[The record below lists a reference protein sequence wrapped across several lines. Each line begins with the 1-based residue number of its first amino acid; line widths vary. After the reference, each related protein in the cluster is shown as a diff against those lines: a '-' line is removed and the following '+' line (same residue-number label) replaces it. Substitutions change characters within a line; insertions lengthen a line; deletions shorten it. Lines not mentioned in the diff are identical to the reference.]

1 MTDPTF
7 LLSGR
12 PGAVRGV
19 GATRSF
25 TDPAAAVAALRDGAV
40 GIVGALPFNLAD
52 PAALWEPAQLDV
64 DTDPACFLAAQTPTP
79 RTATVLAR
87 HPEPAEHER
96 RVAEVVA
103 RIRDGEASKVV
114 LARALEFGVEEP
126 VNPLVLASA
135 FAGGNAAHNAFAVA
149 LDAAGDRFAGQWIV
163 GASPEL
169 LVRRRGRGV
178 FCRPFAGTV
187 ARSSDP
193 DTDRRRAESLRDSA
207 KDLAE
212 HAFVVD
218 FLRERLAPFC
228 SAVEAPDEPEL
239 LSTGELWH
247 LATPV
252 SGVLLDPTTTV
263 LDLALALT
271 PTPALGGT
279 PSDAAA
285 ELIGRYEGD
294 RGFYGGAVGWCNA
307 DGDGD
312 WVVTIRCV
320 GLSADGCRV
329 RAWAGG
335 GIVADSD
342 PAAEVAE
349 TTAKFATALR
359 ALGADPE
366 LANR

>member
-1 MTDPTF
+1 MRT
-7 LLSGR
+7 
-12 PGAVRGV
+12 
-19 GATRSF
+19 F
-25 TDPAAAVAALRDGAV
+25 TDPADAVAALRAGAV

-52 PAALWEPAQLDV
+52 AAALWEPAQLDT
-64 DTDPACFLAAQTPTP
+64 DTEPTRFLAAQAPTP
-79 RTATVLAR
+79 RRAAVVAR
-87 HPEPAEHER
+87 RPETAEHER

-114 LARALEFGVEEP
+114 LARALEFGVDEP
-126 VNPLVLASA
+126 VDPLALAAA

-149 LDAAGDRFAGQWIV
+149 LDAAGDRFTGQWIV

-169 LVRRRGRGV
+169 LVRRRGSEV
-178 FCRPFAGTV
+178 FCRPYAGTA
-187 ARSSDP
+187 ARSTDP
-193 DTDRRRAESLRDSA
+193 EVDRQRAESLRDSA

-228 SAVEAPDEPEL
+228 SSVDAPDEPEL

-252 SGVLLDPTTTV
+252 SGVLLDPTTTA

-285 ELIGRYEGD
+285 ELIAQYEGGRD
-294 RGFYGGAVGWCNA
+294 FYGGAVGWCNA

-329 RAWAGG
+329 TAWAGG

-366 LANR
+366 LAAD